1 MKTAFALVLVVAFV
15 ALFSSAAAVY
25 SHTDGKPECTAT
37 NVKTGSFRNNFDPT
51 RYWVCEKV
59 GESAVTVVCPQE
71 TGFLDSKK
79 ACVGWDQW
87 VWEEPYDPPTA

>member
-1 MKTAFALVLVVAFV
+1 MKTAFALVLIVAFV
-15 ALFSSAAAVY
+15 ASAFAVY
-25 SHTDGKPECTAT
+25 SHTDGKPDCTAK
-37 NVKTGSFRNNFDPT
+37 NVATGSFRNNYDPT

-59 GESAVTVVCPQE
+59 GESPTSVPCPQE

-79 ACVGWDQW
+79 SCVGWDQW